1 KKLVSG
7 TLSAR
12 ASASRLSRE
21 AETLPFSIF
30 DSMPADRP
38 AWWASSAAVMSWR
51 LRSCLICTP
60 MAAAIGSGSATRG
73 AVEPVAR
80 AGPRPPASRGPGR
93 VAAAVRFLEVAMAHI
108 GTRAGGEKPAAR
120 SERWEAHALAEM
132 PKAEVSAALRRQH
145 FLYFLPLP
153 QGHGSLRP
161 IPRNGLIAGMSS
173 GSSGSVGMLRTRSRS
188 LLRFCEKLYQPD

>member
-12 ASASRLSRE
+12 ASASRLSSE
-21 AETLPFSIF
+21 ADTLPFSIL

-38 AWWASSAAVMSWR
+38 AWCASSAAVMSWR

-60 MAAAIGSGSATRG
+60 MAAAIGSGASTRG

-80 AGPRPPASRGPGR
+80 VGPCLPASRGPGR
-93 VAAAVRFLEVAMAHI
+93 AWAACFLEVAMAHI
-108 GTRAGGEKPAAR
+108 GTRGGGEKPAAQPD
-120 SERWEAHALAEM
+120 RWEAHALAEM
-132 PKAEVSAALRRQH
+132 PRAEVPAALSRQH

-153 QGHGSLRP
+153 HGQGSLRP
-161 IPRNGLIAGMSS
+161 TPRNGLVAGISS
-173 GSSGSVGMLRTRSRS
+173 GNSGKVGMLRTRSR
-188 LLRFCEKLYQPD
+188 

>member
-1 KKLVSG
+1 
-7 TLSAR
+7 
-12 ASASRLSRE
+12 
-21 AETLPFSIF
+21 
-30 DSMPADRP
+30 
-38 AWWASSAAVMSWR
+38 
-51 LRSCLICTP
+51 
-60 MAAAIGSGSATRG
+60 
-73 AVEPVAR
+73 
-80 AGPRPPASRGPGR
+80 ASRGPGR
-93 VAAAVRFLEVAMAHI
+93 AAAAVRFLEVAMAHI

-153 QGHGSLRP
+153 QGQGSLRP

-188 LLRFCEKLYQPD
+188 LLRFCEKLYQPDSSSMVSPNSVYSRSRADGSAELRSVSVRSCSKSAYSSQ